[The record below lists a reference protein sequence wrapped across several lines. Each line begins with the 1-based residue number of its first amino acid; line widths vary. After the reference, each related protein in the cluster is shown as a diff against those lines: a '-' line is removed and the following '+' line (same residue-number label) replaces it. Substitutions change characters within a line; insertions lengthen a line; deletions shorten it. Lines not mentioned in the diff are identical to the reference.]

1 VGDPLRLFAAT
12 LAAVA
17 FAASC
22 DMTRER
28 PPAGELEASAGP
40 TAALHYRARL
50 APALDRLDVEVC
62 TGAPEALE
70 LRPGRDEAAYRLRHA
85 RSVQPRP
92 ARRVYPDGHGMLT
105 IGPGPGLRCL
115 VYAVSL
121 SDGGEL
127 SAFVRHRGE
136 ALVSNVNAWLYR
148 PEKRTSDVEARLA
161 LELPEGMAAALPYPR
176 DARGEYVLDAAAFR
190 FDAYAVFGR
199 FARGRVV
206 HARGALDVVA
216 LDGAP
221 EPATL
226 AAWAEHHL
234 ASLEPLSLER
244 GALPNTLIVLDAPRG
259 LEPFGSVA
267 RGGTGSVLAL
277 VPANMGPAELSEH
290 WMLVHEL
297 SHFALPFVRREDAWL
312 SEGFATYLQEVLPSR
327 AGKRPQRT
335 TLGLLAGA
343 LARVETES
351 EGLKLADESPELSR
365 RGHYRTVYWGGAAL
379 CLVLDVALLTRSHGR
394 VGLVELAARLRAADG
409 ARGLWSADALVAAL
423 DAELGEPVV
432 GPLVARELA
441 RPFPDFRA
449 ALYALGVREDA
460 VQPDLDDAATRA
472 LRTRVLGAE

>member
-1 VGDPLRLFAAT
+1 VGDPLRLFTAL

-28 PPAGELEASAGP
+28 PPAGELEASAGRA
-40 TAALHYRARL
+40 AALHYRARL
-50 APALDRLDVEVC
+50 APELDRLDVEVC

-85 RSVQPRP
+85 RSVEPLP
-92 ARRVYPDGHGMLT
+92 ARRVYPDGRGMLT
-105 IGPGPGLRCL
+105 IGPGPGLRCV
-115 VYAVSL
+115 VYTVSL

-136 ALVSNVNAWLYR
+136 AVVSNVNAWLYR
-148 PEKRTSDVEARLA
+148 PEKRTSHAQAHLT
-161 LELPEGMAAALPYPR
+161 LELPAGMDAALPYPR
-176 DARGEYVLDAAAFR
+176 DGRGEYVLDAAAFR

-199 FARGRVV
+199 FTRQRLV

-221 EPATL
+221 ELATL
-226 AAWAEHHL
+226 AAWAQHHL
-234 ASLEPLSLER
+234 ASLEPLALER
-244 GALPNTLIVLDAPRG
+244 GALPSTLIVLDAPRG

-267 RGGTGSVLAL
+267 RGGAGSVLAL
-277 VPANMGPAELSEH
+277 VPATMGPVELSGH

-327 AGKRPQRT
+327 AGKRPQRA
-335 TLGLLAGA
+335 TLELLAGA
-343 LARVETES
+343 LTRVETES
-351 EGLKLADESPELSR
+351 EGLTLADESLELSR

-379 CLVLDVALLTRSHGR
+379 CLILDVALLARSRGR
-394 VGLVELAARLRAADG
+394 MGLVELAARLRAQDS
-409 ARGLWSADALVAAL
+409 ARGLWSADALVEAL

-432 GPLVARELA
+432 RAIVARELA
-441 RPFPDFRA
+441 RAFPDFRA
-449 ALYALGVREDA
+449 ALFALGVRDGA
-460 VQPDLDDAATRA
+460 VQPDLDNADTRA
-472 LRTRVLGAE
+472 LRSRVLGAE